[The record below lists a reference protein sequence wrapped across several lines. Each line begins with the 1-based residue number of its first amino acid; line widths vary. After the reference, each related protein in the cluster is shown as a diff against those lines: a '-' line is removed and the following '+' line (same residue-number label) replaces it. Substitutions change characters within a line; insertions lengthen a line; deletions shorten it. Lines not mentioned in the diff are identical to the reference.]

1 MRPLTEDRLRAVLA
15 WVVIVLI
22 GGPVLGA
29 VLLGVFKG
37 DSPCI
42 LCWAERT
49 GMILIALVGLF
60 VVRYGPRPRYLGL
73 AILLGVWGVY
83 MSLRHSGLHVA
94 RDVGQGFSA
103 PILGVHTYVWALVI
117 YVIALTVIGALLLF
131 VQAIAPDAVRPATAA
146 AVAPPAGFRSDP
158 GATAPDAVRPATAA
172 AVAPPAGSRSD
183 TGATAPAEGAREPGK
198 VGRFA
203 TGLFVVVVAANAL
216 QAFASTGPPP
226 WFGQGD
232 PVRLSWNPRHW
243 VWSFEELAPYYISL
257 RGSWT
262 IPRPDPAAADPD
274 PAHGPLAN
282 LPRLAVTGWERIG
295 VPLNGA
301 LSSFARD
308 SATGHVLV
316 TTAKYGVYLLDSS
329 LSRVLHTV
337 VMDPAFS
344 VDLSP
349 LTGAAFLGGDTLAVL
364 SNNKSW
370 ALLMP
375 SLRAAPD
382 SEWRH
387 YLETDGHVLEV
398 GLGRFQT
405 VRAHQMYVLSLAF
418 DPAAQELITVS
429 VPNPRHHQLVVSR
442 FARADMVLASEFE
455 PRLGPGLAL
464 AGPSRG
470 LADYVVT
477 GAAVADGR
485 LYAISAAYATLLVVD
500 LTNRTVRAAY
510 AVPGLAHPVGLAAR
524 GSRLLV
530 AQADGRIA
538 VLARPAP

>member
-1 MRPLTEDRLRAVLA
+1 MRPLTEDRLRRVLA
-15 WVVIVLI
+15 WVVVVLI

-29 VLLGVFKG
+29 VLLGLLHG

-60 VVRYGPRPRYLGL
+60 VVRYGPRPRYLGM

-103 PILGVHTYVWALVI
+103 PILGVHTYIWALVI

-131 VQAIAPDAVRPATAA
+131 VKDL
-146 AVAPPAGFRSDP
+146 
-158 GATAPDAVRPATAA
+158 
-172 AVAPPAGSRSD
+172 
-183 TGATAPAEGAREPGK
+183 APAEGAREPSK

-203 TGLFVVVVAANAL
+203 TGLFIVVVAANAL

-274 PAHGPLAN
+274 PARGPLAG
-282 LPRLAVTGWERIG
+282 LPSLAVAGWERIG

-301 LSSFARD
+301 VSGFARD
-308 SATGHVLV
+308 SATGRFLV
-316 TTAKYGVYLLDSS
+316 TTDHYGVYLLDST
-329 LSRVLHTV
+329 LARMVHHV
-337 VMDPAFS
+337 VMDPGFS
-344 VDLSP
+344 VDLGP
-349 LTGAAFLGGDTLAVL
+349 LVGAAFVGDTLAVL
-364 SNNKSW
+364 ADNKTW
-370 ALLMP
+370 AALLP
-375 SLRAAPD
+375 TLGAAPD

-387 YLETDGHVLEV
+387 YLVSDGRMSEV

-405 VRAHQMYVLSLAF
+405 VRAHQMYVMSLAF

-442 FARADMVLASEFE
+442 FARGDMTLSSEFE

-464 AGPSRG
+464 VSPNRS

-477 GAAVADGR
+477 GATVAGNR
-485 LYAISAAYATLLVVD
+485 LYAVSAAYSTLLVMDMSTGMV
-500 LTNRTVRAAY
+500 AA
-510 AVPGLAHPVGLAAR
+510 AHAMPGVSHLVGLATR
-524 GSRLLV
+524 GSQLLV
-530 AQADGRIA
+530 AQSDGRIA
-538 VLARPAP
+538 VLERPSP